1 MGNEFASLLPSPL
14 IGIVSHLTMISPF
27 SGRLEF
33 GYLYAVGGRQY
44 RLLLGLRLLK
54 YNYQTRLLAG
64 LFFWT
69 IQMARRTKVQIALDE
84 DVVKFNELKDNLRSA
99 GYAIAI
105 FSPAELK
112 EVGMSQKIAEQLM
125 VEMVNG

>member
-1 MGNEFASLLPSPL
+1 MGGEFANLSSSPL
-14 IGIVSHLTMISPF
+14 IGIVSHLTVTSPF
-27 SGRLEF
+27 SGRLYF
-33 GYLYAVGGRQY
+33 GYLLAVGGRQY
-44 RLLLGLRLLK
+44 RLLLGLRLFK

-64 LFFWT
+64 LFLEFV
-69 IQMARRTKVQIALDE
+69 MARKSKVQLALEEDIA
-84 DVVKFNELKDNLRSA
+84 KFNELKDNLRGA

-112 EVGMSQKIAEQLM
+112 EVNMTQKLAEQLM

>member
-1 MGNEFASLLPSPL
+1 
-14 IGIVSHLTMISPF
+14 
-27 SGRLEF
+27 
-33 GYLYAVGGRQY
+33 
-44 RLLLGLRLLK
+44 
-54 YNYQTRLLAG
+54 
-64 LFFWT
+64 
-69 IQMARRTKVQIALDE
+69 MARRTKVQIALDE

-125 VEMVNG
+125 VEMVNVLGTGNLIMQ

>member
-1 MGNEFASLLPSPL
+1 M
-14 IGIVSHLTMISPF
+14 
-27 SGRLEF
+27 
-33 GYLYAVGGRQY
+33 
-44 RLLLGLRLLK
+44 K

-64 LFFWT
+64 LFLEFV
-69 IQMARRTKVQIALDE
+69 MARKSKVQLALEEDIA
-84 DVVKFNELKDNLRSA
+84 KFNELKDNLRGA

-112 EVGMSQKIAEQLM
+112 EVNMTQKLAEQLM